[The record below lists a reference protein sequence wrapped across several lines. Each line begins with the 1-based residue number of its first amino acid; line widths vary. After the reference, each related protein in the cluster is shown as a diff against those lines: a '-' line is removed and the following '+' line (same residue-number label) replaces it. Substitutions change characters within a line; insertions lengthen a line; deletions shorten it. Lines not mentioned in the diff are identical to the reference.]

1 MSDYW
6 LINGGYLRLK
16 NLTLGYNLPE
26 ILTKKIHL
34 QRVRIYGSASDIF
47 TIDNFPKGWDPE
59 VAQSGYPITASY
71 IFGLSV
77 TF

>member
-1 MSDYW
+1 V
-6 LINGGYLRLK
+6 K
-16 NLTLGYNLPE
+16 NLTLGYSLPE
-26 ILTKKIHL
+26 SLTKKVNL

-59 VAQSGYPITASY
+59 VAQSGYPITSSY
-71 IFGLSV
+71 IIGLSV